1 MKNFN
6 NNQADATISQSL
18 SYFSSIL
25 AGLETDSNPI
35 YDFPQKISQQAAPN
49 QSISS
54 DFSRIF
60 TPTALTALLATSK
73 VSAKVFFLA
82 AFSYS
87 LAKFSGQDE
96 SLFCIS
102 PVDNRDRM
110 LPLYLKINEDQR
122 VFEYLDGVQTI
133 YQETIRQ
140 TACSFEK
147 LAAELDLKADL
158 RFVFEA
164 PSAAPPDLGHAHLAV
179 VISAK
184 GDSYEMRLH
193 YRGDLYQEATI
204 RSFADLFE
212 NTIRGFLS
220 QSKLSEISLISAADQ
235 LRCDAFNRTAVAYD
249 TSLTMVSMLR
259 QQAKKTPDQVA
270 LVYQDIRLTYGQLDT
285 VTDRL
290 AKHIKSF
297 GIGREDI
304 VPILVA
310 KSEFMTIAAIAVLK
324 AGAAYQ
330 PLDPSYPIDRLGF
343 MIKDTSARLLIADQ
357 AMLVLVPDYPG
368 QVILT

>member
-6 NNQADATISQSL
+6 KNQADATISQSL

-158 RFVFEA
+158 RFVLKRPQQHRRIWVMPIWRSLFQPRA
-164 PSAAPPDLGHAHLAV
+164 TAMKCACTTVVTYIRKLPSAA
-179 VISAK
+179 
-184 GDSYEMRLH
+184 
-193 YRGDLYQEATI
+193 
-204 RSFADLFE
+204 
-212 NTIRGFLS
+212 
-220 QSKLSEISLISAADQ
+220 
-235 LRCDAFNRTAVAYD
+235 
-249 TSLTMVSMLR
+249 
-259 QQAKKTPDQVA
+259 
-270 LVYQDIRLTYGQLDT
+270 
-285 VTDRL
+285 
-290 AKHIKSF
+290 
-297 GIGREDI
+297 
-304 VPILVA
+304 
-310 KSEFMTIAAIAVLK
+310 
-324 AGAAYQ
+324 
-330 PLDPSYPIDRLGF
+330 
-343 MIKDTSARLLIADQ
+343 LLIFLKIPSA
-357 AMLVLVPDYPG
+357 VF
-368 QVILT
+368 